1 MSLTTAGAVFL
12 AQAAIN
18 DTPTFFSSGVNAHL
32 GVGDSNAAFATNQVD
47 LQAATNKFR
56 KVATVTR
63 ASGVLTFVA
72 TFATGEANYVW
83 HEVGG
88 FNGPTGTQ
96 GETMLFRKVE
106 VPNLGEKVNTQT
118 WTLTTTVTFSAT

>member
-12 AQAAIN
+12 ATAAIN
-18 DTPTFFSSGVNAHL
+18 DSPTFYSSGVNAHL
-32 GVGDSNAAFATNQVD
+32 GVGDSNSAFSAAQTD
-47 LQAATNKFR
+47 LQAVTNKSR

-63 ASGVLTFVA
+63 SSGVLTFVS
-72 TFATGEANYVW
+72 TFATGDANFEW
-83 HEVGG
+83 IEVGG
-88 FNGPTGTQ
+88 FNAES

-106 VPNLGEKVNTQT
+106 DPSLGTKVNTQT